1 MSRPVPALPSPGL
14 LAEGNREVGSCLS
27 AISALQYWLRM
38 RQKRSSTRQQC
49 TPNQIALQEPRA
61 AWMKPEVKIR
71 CNITLFCAGKQD
83 KYLERPEQ
91 RAPARPSPCTPLS
104 IWGSSTQMAQPSA
117 NLHVLPSNRSKV
129 LWLMKEETWKF
140 THFQLYMLSCTHI
153 LLYILNA
160 RENLNLIGFSL

>member
-71 CNITLFCAGKQD
+71 CNITPISYPCSSSA
-83 KYLERPEQ
+83 LESRTSTWSGQSSVPQ
-91 RAPARPSPCTPLS
+91 PGPHPAHR
-104 IWGSSTQMAQPSA
+104 
-117 NLHVLPSNRSKV
+117 
-129 LWLMKEETWKF
+129 
-140 THFQLYMLSCTHI
+140 
-153 LLYILNA
+153 
-160 RENLNLIGFSL
+160 